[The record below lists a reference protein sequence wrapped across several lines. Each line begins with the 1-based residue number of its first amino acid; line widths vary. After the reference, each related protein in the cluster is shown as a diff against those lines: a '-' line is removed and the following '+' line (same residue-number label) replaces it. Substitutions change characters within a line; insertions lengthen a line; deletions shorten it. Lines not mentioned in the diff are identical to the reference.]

1 MADVAAERW
10 LRRAWRGDT
19 GRVSAAGLL
28 ALAGLYRCGVA
39 VRGALYAVGVLR
51 TRRLACPVISIGNIT
66 LGGSGKTPLTELVAR
81 AVIGLGSKPAVL
93 SRGYGRRSR
102 GVRIV
107 ADAQGVRLGAREGGD
122 EPVLLAER
130 LPGIPVVVGESR
142 YEAGRV
148 ALERCGA
155 GVLIL
160 DDGFQHRTLAKDLEI
175 VAVAGREPWGNGRMF
190 PRGALR
196 EPVGALRR
204 ADVIVVTNALAPSA
218 VGEIRQKLGQRLEAA
233 AVLTATTEP
242 ESAREVTTGRVVPP
256 DALRGRRL
264 LAFAGLA
271 APDGFAATLQALGV
285 DVAEVVGFRD
295 HHPYT
300 RDDIEAL
307 AGRARAAGAEALVT
321 TEKDW
326 VRVREIGAPGIPLWV
341 LAVRMCLDR
350 PEILGQALARVLLA
364 RGVEKSNQ

>member
-1 MADVAAERW
+1 MAAERW
-10 LRRAWRGDT
+10 LRRAWRGDI
-19 GRVSAAGLL
+19 GPVSAAGLV
-28 ALAGLYRCGVA
+28 ALAGLYGCGVA
-39 VRGALYAVGVLR
+39 VRAALYAVGVLR

-81 AVIGLGSKPAVL
+81 AIVGLGSKPAVL

-102 GVRIV
+102 GVQIV
-107 ADAQGVRLGAREGGD
+107 ADAQGVRLGARDGGD

-155 GVLIL
+155 DTLVL

-175 VAVAGREPWGNGRMF
+175 VAVAGRAPWGNGRMF

-196 EPVGALRR
+196 EPVSALRR
-204 ADVIVVTNALAPSA
+204 AHVIVVTNAPAPTA
-218 VGEIRQKLGQRLEAA
+218 VEEIREALGRHADAA
-233 AVLTATTEP
+233 AVVAATTVP
-242 ESAREVTTGRVVPP
+242 ETAREVETGRVAPP
-256 DALRGRRL
+256 GALRGRRL

-271 APDGFAATLQALGV
+271 APEGFAATLRTLGA
-285 DVAEVVGFRD
+285 DVAEVVEFRD

-300 RDDIEAL
+300 RDEIEAL
-307 AGRARAAGAEALVT
+307 MVRARAAGAEALVT

-350 PEILGQALARVLLA
+350 PEILGQALARALLA
-364 RGVEKSNQ
+364 RGVERSNQ